1 MRSYFSTFHAIGEVA
16 DMLLLREPKL
26 KLLVDISLDPPG
38 HEETAFR
45 KYPNRTSYSISD
57 RRLIDRFLSEAAI
70 GKVVE
75 MHGRYTQSAYIPHKT
90 SYIDTVFTIDSFTII
105 KFKTHDSGPNTWDAR
120 HGTPRQLH

>member
-1 MRSYFSTFHAIGEVA
+1 MGSYFSTFHAIGEVA

-45 KYPNRTSYSISD
+45 KYPNRTSYSISA
-57 RRLIDRFLSEAAI
+57 RNLIDRFLAEVAI

-75 MHGRYTQSAYIPHKT
+75 LHGRFSQSAYIPHKT
-90 SYIDTVFTIDSFTII
+90 AYIDTVFTIDSFTVV
-105 KFKTHDSGPNTWDAR
+105 KFKPHESGPNTWDAP
-120 HGTPRQLH
+120 HGTSRQLH